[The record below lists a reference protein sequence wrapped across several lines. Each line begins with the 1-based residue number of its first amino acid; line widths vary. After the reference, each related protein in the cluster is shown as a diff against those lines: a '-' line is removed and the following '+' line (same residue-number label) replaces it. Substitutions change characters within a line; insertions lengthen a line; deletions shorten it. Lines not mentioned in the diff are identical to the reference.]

1 MNKTL
6 SISKRISIMV
16 LALVILF
23 TTFPHINARAAEE
36 MGCGGL
42 EFAEWGDITIY
53 DARSGGNVIGKI
65 HQYESFTVITRDVT
79 YIYVDYST
87 SKGAKQGYIHID
99 PEEWGGRSDAV
110 AKVKTTSNVYY
121 GRNGYG
127 AKYQKA
133 GAVYAGEYVAV
144 IAVSDNWAYVEYN
157 TTGGRKRGY
166 VPFYNLQVSLIHPDE
181 YKSIYNDYDESYRP
195 FHETYFF
202 GDKTVYSGPTD
213 LYAPVGSIS
222 DEFVFEYGDPVC
234 IGPYK
239 AQYIEYYV
247 DGTDHELKSGFV
259 LL

>member
-23 TTFPHINARAAEE
+23 TTFPHINARAEEE

-53 DARSGGNVIGKI
+53 DASSGGNVIGKI
-65 HQYESFTVITRDVT
+65 YQYESFTVITRDVT

-110 AKVKTTSNVYY
+110 AKVKNTSNVYY

-144 IAVSDNWAYVEYN
+144 IAVSDDWAYVEYN

-166 VPFYNLQVSLIHPDE
+166 MPFYNLQVSQIFPDD
-181 YKSIYNDYDESYRP
+181 YKSIYNDYDESERIW
-195 FHETYFF
+195 HERYYFEN
-202 GDKTVYSGPTD
+202 KTVYSGPTD

-222 DEFVFEYGDPVC
+222 DEFVFEYGNLVC